1 MTEGPAVKETAYLS
15 SLHPSHPTNHTQHSL
30 EKSLSESNTN
40 RGAPYLNMSHGEYD
54 GVRQVDFVAVFV
66 DGRRYNGRV
75 DDDRVVCVQRLAAEL
90 HAGVFSGQ
98 IRTQMLVQ
106 DERHPDLP

>member
-1 MTEGPAVKETAYLS
+1 MFYS
-15 SLHPSHPTNHTQHSL
+15 DN
-30 EKSLSESNTN
+30 KSLSECSTN
-40 RGAPYLNMSHGEYD
+40 LSAPYLNMLHSKYD
-54 GVRQVDFVAVFV
+54 GVRQVDFVTVFV

-90 HAGVFSGQ
+90 HAGIFSGQ

-106 DERHPDLP
+106 DERHPDFP

>member
-1 MTEGPAVKETAYLS
+1 MMFYS
-15 SLHPSHPTNHTQHSL
+15 DN
-30 EKSLSESNTN
+30 KSQSERNTN
-40 RGAPYLNMSHGEYD
+40 RTAPYLNMSHGEYD
-54 GVRQVDFVAVFV
+54 GVGQVDFVTVFV